1 MFLDIKYKYILNLN
15 TIVIKYTKY
24 RDNFIHKGWKY

>member
-15 TIVIKYTKY
+15 TIVIKYNKY
-24 RDNFIHKGWKY
+24 IDNFIHKG